1 MLDIKTTGPEF
12 DLLRD
17 GVRSLCARYD
27 ETYWEQCD
35 DQHEFPHEFFR
46 SFADAGYTGLVI
58 PEEYGGAGGGL
69 GEACAALEEVAAAGG
84 GLNACSSVHTSMI
97 SLHAMIDHADEAFR
111 KTYLPPI
118 ASGEMR
124 AAFAVTEPTAGTD
137 TTKITTF
144 ARRRGD
150 DYVINGQKTW
160 ISNVENSERVLLLA
174 RTARHGEVSRKT
186 DGLSLFFV
194 DLASRGLAVTP
205 IRKIGRNAVDSN
217 EIFFDD
223 VVVPAADM
231 VGEEGRGF
239 RYVLDGLNG
248 ERVMVA
254 AEGIGF
260 GRWALDRAVTYAR
273 ERRVF
278 DRAIG
283 QNQAVQHPLAAG
295 YMQLR
300 AAATMVREAIAVFT
314 SETATASQMGAAAN
328 TCKYLAAEAAFSIA
342 DAAMQTFGGYAFA
355 REYHIGRYWM
365 ETRLQRIAPLNN
377 QMILNYVAERVLGLP
392 RSY

>member
-1 MLDIKTTGPEF
+1 
-12 DLLRD
+12 
-17 GVRSLCARYD
+17 
-27 ETYWEQCD
+27 
-35 DQHEFPHEFFR
+35 
-46 SFADAGYTGLVI
+46 
-58 PEEYGGAGGGL
+58 
-69 GEACAALEEVAAAGG
+69 
-84 GLNACSSVHTSMI
+84 
-97 SLHAMIDHADEAFR
+97 
-111 KTYLPPI
+111 
-118 ASGEMR
+118 MR

-137 TTKITTF
+137 TTRITTF

-160 ISNVENSERVLLLA
+160 ISNVENSDRVLLLA
-174 RTARHGEVSRKT
+174 RTARHDEGARKT

-194 DLASRGLAVTP
+194 DLASPGLAVTP

-223 VVVPAADM
+223 VVVPATDM

-260 GRWALDRAVTYAR
+260 GRWSLDRAVAYAR

-300 AAATMVREAIAVFT
+300 AAATMVREAIAVFE
-314 SETATASQMGAAAN
+314 SETATVSQMGAAAN
-328 TCKYLAAEAAFSIA
+328 TCKYLAAEAAFAIA

-355 REYHIGRYWM
+355 REYHIGRYWI

-377 QMILNYVAERVLGLP
+377 QMILNYIAERVLDLP